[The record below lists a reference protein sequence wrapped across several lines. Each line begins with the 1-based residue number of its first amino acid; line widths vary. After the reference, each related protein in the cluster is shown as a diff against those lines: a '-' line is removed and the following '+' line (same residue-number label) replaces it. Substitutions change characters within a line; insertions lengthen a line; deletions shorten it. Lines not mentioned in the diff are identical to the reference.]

1 MDNNKIKE
9 RLAALRAE
17 DLDPEDPEIGELLML
32 VEEDLE
38 LAEWFAQEQVFD
50 QAFAEKLQEIT
61 PPAGLDERIIA
72 AIEKRQSGDTPPVPA
87 ATGDQPAK
95 SQPIEAPVAKEP
107 APEEDDSKVTAF
119 ATDVPAQPISTVEA
133 AEESEEPEE
142 PANCSAVPFNPASTK
157 RPWWQN
163 PSLISA
169 AAAVILLLVVGVTM
183 FNGPELQASESLD
196 QFYEDIGKHH
206 SSHTDLSLESADL
219 SEINKY
225 LEQQGA
231 PTAKRLPPNIDVLPE
246 VGCSVMQWGGR
257 VVSVIRMNED
267 ESVDVYIVHS
277 DLFPDFSSKPQP
289 QTVTLDQIVV
299 LGWSDGDL
307 LYFLVRSGD
316 LHEIE
321 SLL

>member
-1 MDNNKIKE
+1 MDINKIKE

-61 PPAGLDERIIA
+61 PPADLDERIIA
-72 AIEKRQSGDTPPVPA
+72 AMEKTQSGDTPPVPA
-87 ATGDQPAK
+87 ATGNQPTE
-95 SQPIEAPVAKEP
+95 SQPIKVPVAKEP
-107 APEEDDSKVTAF
+107 VPEEDDSKVTEF
-119 ATDVPAQPISTVEA
+119 STDVPTQPISTVEA
-133 AEESEEPEE
+133 DKEPEE
-142 PANCSAVPFNPASTK
+142 PANCTAVPFNPASTK

-183 FNGPELQASESLD
+183 FNGPELQASEDLN
-196 QFYEDIGKHH
+196 QFYEDISKHH
-206 SSHTDLSLESADL
+206 SSHPDLSLESADL
-219 SEINKY
+219 SEINNY

-231 PTAKRLPPNIDVLPE
+231 PTAKRLPPNIDMLPE

-316 LHEIE
+316 IHEIE